1 MTEGINYGAELNWE
15 LGVDFPLWANTEVY
29 VKTVSKGYL
38 LEGETPKDAYWRVAT
53 TVAKRLRKPDLAS
66 KFFDYMW
73 RGWLNLATPVFSNT
87 GTERGLPI
95 SCFGIDVGDSIHE
108 IGAKNLEMMLLAK
121 HGGGV
126 GARFLL
132 DAAETKIGRDTTN
145 EIQLDDITVSRSHA
159 MISKKDGYHI
169 RDLGSLNGTYLNA
182 IAVRDTQVNAGD
194 EIQIGKYH
202 LTLFIGDK

>member
-1 MTEGINYGAELNWE
+1 MADKATPPNDLTSTLNLRQLRSIPQPGLSEDLLKSLTIEQKNVVSNLPKGEGILLVLRGA
-15 LGVDFPLWANTEVY
+15 
-29 VKTVSKGYL
+29 
-38 LEGETPKDAYWRVAT
+38 
-53 TVAKRLRKPDLAS
+53 
-66 KFFDYMW
+66 
-73 RGWLNLATPVFSNT
+73 
-87 GTERGLPI
+87 
-95 SCFGIDVGDSIHE
+95 
-108 IGAKNLEMMLLAK
+108 
-121 HGGGV
+121 GV

-132 DAAETKIGRDTTN
+132 DAVETKIGRDTSN

-182 IAVRDTQVNAGD
+182 IAIRDAKINAGD

>member
-1 MTEGINYGAELNWE
+1 MADKATPPKDLTSTLNLRQLRSIPQAGLSEDLLKSLTIEQKNVVSNLPKDEGILLVLKGA
-15 LGVDFPLWANTEVY
+15 
-29 VKTVSKGYL
+29 
-38 LEGETPKDAYWRVAT
+38 
-53 TVAKRLRKPDLAS
+53 
-66 KFFDYMW
+66 
-73 RGWLNLATPVFSNT
+73 
-87 GTERGLPI
+87 
-95 SCFGIDVGDSIHE
+95 
-108 IGAKNLEMMLLAK
+108 
-121 HGGGV
+121 GV

-169 RDLGSLNGTYLNA
+169 KDLGSLNGTYLNA

>member
-1 MTEGINYGAELNWE
+1 MADKAT
-15 LGVDFPLWANTEVY
+15 P
-29 VKTVSKGYL
+29 
-38 LEGETPKDAYWRVAT
+38 PKDLT
-53 TVAKRLRKPDLAS
+53 ST
-66 KFFDYMW
+66 
-73 RGWLNLATPVFSNT
+73 LNLRQLRSIPQAGLSEDLLKSLTIEQKNVVSN
-87 GTERGLPI
+87 LPKGA
-95 SCFGIDVGDSIHE
+95 GILLVLK
-108 IGAKNLEMMLLAK
+108 GA
-121 HGGGV
+121 GV

-132 DAAETKIGRDTTN
+132 DSAETKIGRDTTN

-169 RDLGSLNGTYLNA
+169 KDLGSLNGTYLNA

>member
-1 MTEGINYGAELNWE
+1 MADKAT
-15 LGVDFPLWANTEVY
+15 P
-29 VKTVSKGYL
+29 
-38 LEGETPKDAYWRVAT
+38 PKDLT
-53 TVAKRLRKPDLAS
+53 ST
-66 KFFDYMW
+66 
-73 RGWLNLATPVFSNT
+73 LNLRQLRSIPQAGLSEDLLKSLTIEQKNVVSN
-87 GTERGLPI
+87 LPKGA
-95 SCFGIDVGDSIHE
+95 GILLVLK
-108 IGAKNLEMMLLAK
+108 GA
-121 HGGGV
+121 GV

-169 RDLGSLNGTYLNA
+169 KDLGSLNGTYLNA
-182 IAVRDTQVNAGD
+182 IAVRETTVNAGD

>member
-1 MTEGINYGAELNWE
+1 MADKAT
-15 LGVDFPLWANTEVY
+15 P
-29 VKTVSKGYL
+29 
-38 LEGETPKDAYWRVAT
+38 PKDLT
-53 TVAKRLRKPDLAS
+53 ST
-66 KFFDYMW
+66 
-73 RGWLNLATPVFSNT
+73 LNLRQLRSIPQAGLSEDLLKSLTIEQKNVFSN
-87 GTERGLPI
+87 LPKGE
-95 SCFGIDVGDSIHE
+95 GILLVLK
-108 IGAKNLEMMLLAK
+108 GA
-121 HGGGV
+121 GV

-169 RDLGSLNGTYLNA
+169 KDLGSLNGTYLNA

>member
-1 MTEGINYGAELNWE
+1 MADKATPPKDLTSTLNLRQLRSIPQAGASEDLLKSLTIEQKNVVSNLPKGEGILLVLKGA
-15 LGVDFPLWANTEVY
+15 
-29 VKTVSKGYL
+29 
-38 LEGETPKDAYWRVAT
+38 
-53 TVAKRLRKPDLAS
+53 
-66 KFFDYMW
+66 
-73 RGWLNLATPVFSNT
+73 
-87 GTERGLPI
+87 
-95 SCFGIDVGDSIHE
+95 
-108 IGAKNLEMMLLAK
+108 
-121 HGGGV
+121 GV

-169 RDLGSLNGTYLNA
+169 KDLGSLNGTYLNA
-182 IAVRDTQVNAGD
+182 IAVRDAQVNAGD

>member
-1 MTEGINYGAELNWE
+1 MADKATPPKDLTSTLNLRQLRSIPQAGASEDLLKSLTIEQKNVVSNLPKGEGILLVLKGA
-15 LGVDFPLWANTEVY
+15 
-29 VKTVSKGYL
+29 
-38 LEGETPKDAYWRVAT
+38 
-53 TVAKRLRKPDLAS
+53 
-66 KFFDYMW
+66 
-73 RGWLNLATPVFSNT
+73 
-87 GTERGLPI
+87 
-95 SCFGIDVGDSIHE
+95 
-108 IGAKNLEMMLLAK
+108 
-121 HGGGV
+121 GV

-182 IAVRDTQVNAGD
+182 VAVRDSKINAGD

>member
-1 MTEGINYGAELNWE
+1 MADKATPPKDLTSTLNLRQLRSIPQAGLSEDLLKSLTIEQKNVVSNLPKGEGILLVLKGA
-15 LGVDFPLWANTEVY
+15 
-29 VKTVSKGYL
+29 
-38 LEGETPKDAYWRVAT
+38 
-53 TVAKRLRKPDLAS
+53 
-66 KFFDYMW
+66 
-73 RGWLNLATPVFSNT
+73 
-87 GTERGLPI
+87 
-95 SCFGIDVGDSIHE
+95 
-108 IGAKNLEMMLLAK
+108 
-121 HGGGV
+121 GV

-159 MISKKDGYHI
+159 MISKKDGYQI
-169 RDLGSLNGTYLNA
+169 KDLGSLNGTYLNA

>member
-1 MTEGINYGAELNWE
+1 MADKATPPKDLTSTLNLRQLRSIPQAGASEDLLKSLTIEQKNVVSNLPKGEGILLVLKGA
-15 LGVDFPLWANTEVY
+15 
-29 VKTVSKGYL
+29 
-38 LEGETPKDAYWRVAT
+38 
-53 TVAKRLRKPDLAS
+53 
-66 KFFDYMW
+66 
-73 RGWLNLATPVFSNT
+73 
-87 GTERGLPI
+87 
-95 SCFGIDVGDSIHE
+95 
-108 IGAKNLEMMLLAK
+108 
-121 HGGGV
+121 GV

-169 RDLGSLNGTYLNA
+169 KDLGSLNGTYLNA
-182 IAVRDTQVNAGD
+182 IAVREAQVNSGD